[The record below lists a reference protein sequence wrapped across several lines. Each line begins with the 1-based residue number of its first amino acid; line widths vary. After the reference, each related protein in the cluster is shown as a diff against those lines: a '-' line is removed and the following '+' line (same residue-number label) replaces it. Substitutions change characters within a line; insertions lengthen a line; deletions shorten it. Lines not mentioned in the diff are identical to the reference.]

1 MIMRRIYDYI
11 IIHLNVIMVYGFLG
25 YLFIYGVFRLS
36 HQHIIY
42 SYILVLLLG
51 IYLGY
56 HIYLYRNHYLDRENS
71 RL

>member
-56 HIYLYRNHYLDRENS
+56 HIYLYSYYLDRKNS
-71 RL
+71 KL